1 MKRRS
6 TLQLS
11 AVVWLL
17 TSPTFAGQLV
27 SDPILSD
34 RDFTGRVLAH
44 SKPVA
49 IAAAGI
55 SANGIAAA
63 PTYPDSGTLDS
74 GSASSALPVPHYIS
88 PDYISPDYIS
98 PEYESS
104 VYKSTAYQNQDH
116 SSLDYSSLDY
126 SNPGLAYPSLAY
138 DDQVAPPEA
147 TDITGADVAGADG
160 TGADGAGVD
169 SAGPGGSSGQADDQS
184 WVDDTHTYVANSAHE
199 LANWIDHFFG
209 SPRDDIESAYSSLR
223 LTFESEWEEGQGRDN
238 AVRLRGKVHLPRIN
252 ERLSLIFTDEE
263 GEISATDENVNRVAG
278 ETETTRLALQYKA
291 KEKGRARLDYRLG
304 LRSSLKLRASAR
316 YRYEIPWGEHIT
328 QRFVQTLYFIDGEGF
343 GSRSRYE
350 YDHLLGE
357 NYLFRWS
364 NNARFYEKSDG
375 VEWSSRFL
383 LGQRRNEKSAM
394 SYFTWVNGDT
404 RPNYLTTSYGLG
416 VRYRKNFYRPWLFYE
431 LEPAYAWKREL
442 PEDDREG
449 VLIFSVRLEI
459 AVEQLPKKKK

>member
-1 MKRRS
+1 M
-6 TLQLS
+6 
-11 AVVWLL
+11 
-17 TSPTFAGQLV
+17 
-27 SDPILSD
+27 
-34 RDFTGRVLAH
+34 
-44 SKPVA
+44 
-49 IAAAGI
+49 
-55 SANGIAAA
+55 
-63 PTYPDSGTLDS
+63 
-74 GSASSALPVPHYIS
+74 
-88 PDYISPDYIS
+88 
-98 PEYESS
+98 
-104 VYKSTAYQNQDH
+104 
-116 SSLDYSSLDY
+116 
-126 SNPGLAYPSLAY
+126 
-138 DDQVAPPEA
+138 
-147 TDITGADVAGADG
+147 
-160 TGADGAGVD
+160 D